1 MKPIRVPILSP
12 ERLAALEELYRTPK
26 ARLRTRA
33 QMVLLAA
40 ERGLTASEIAQI
52 VRQSEET
59 VRRWLKRYLAEGVEG
74 LRDAPH
80 PGAPRKVTEE
90 YRERLVAAV
99 RRRPRS
105 LGLPF
110 SLWTLHRLADYM
122 AEQSGIRVEY
132 ETVRVHLKAQ
142 GIVLSRPQHTITS
155 PDPEYALKKG
165 DRRGPRRPRSGRPFL
180 LRRRVQ
186 PELDAHPQGD
196 VGSQGPTGDDPDPS
210 PAQQAL
216 RHRRGGLPQ
225 RRNGGFGP

>member
-110 SLWTLHRLADYM
+110 SLWTLPRLADYM
-122 AEQSGIRVEY
+122 AEQTGIRVEY

-155 PDPEYALKKG
+155 PDPEYALKK
-165 DRRGPRRPRSGRPFL
+165 RRSQRPATTSERETISTT
-180 LRRRVQ
+180 
-186 PELDAHPQGD
+186 
-196 VGSQGPTGDDPDPS
+196 PTS
-210 PAQQAL
+210 ST
-216 RHRRGGLPQ
+216 
-225 RRNGGFGP
+225 

>member
-1 MKPIRVPILSP
+1 MRPIRVPTLTP
-12 ERLAALEELYRTPK
+12 EQFVALEEFYRTPK

-40 ERGLTASEIAQI
+40 ERGLTASEIAEI

-74 LRDAPH
+74 LRDAPQ

-90 YRERLVAAV
+90 YRRILVGAV

-122 AEQSGIRVEY
+122 AERTAIRVEY
-132 ETVRVHLKAQ
+132 ETVRVHLKAE

-165 DRRGPRRPRSGRPFL
+165 DRRGPPEPPRGRSFL

-186 PELDAHPQGD
+186 PELDAYPQGD
-196 VGSQGPTGDDPDPS
+196 VGPQGPAGDDPDPS
-210 PAQQAL
+210 PTQKAL
-216 RHRRGGLPQ
+216 WHRSGELP
-225 RRNGGFGP
+225 